1 MRTGRRARQAGA
13 LLLIGL
19 GLGGCGM
26 ALPAVPNGLTSKL
39 PPGRV
44 LVVARTGS
52 EDNRSTAEMTA
63 DMLLHS
69 LRVCGDTLSA
79 RELQAAARPL
89 GLAGWASGLAERLQ
103 SAGWPTPEEDRLLG
117 QRFGITTVV
126 AAELIAYEQVWGKYA
141 KFTRTGIEAR
151 AYDTGSS
158 RPLWRLR
165 GSAEVEDMAGRA
177 FQAAT
182 EQAVQELGD
191 TICPK
196 HTFTITDVWR
206 SWRR

>member
-1 MRTGRRARQAGA
+1 MTGRRARRSGA

-19 GLGGCGM
+19 VFCGCGL
-26 ALPAVPNGLTSKL
+26 ALPLVPNWATSRL

-44 LVVARTGS
+44 LVVARSAS
-52 EDNRSTAEMTA
+52 EDNRTTVEMTT

-69 LRVCGDTLSA
+69 LRACGDTLSA
-79 RELQAAARPL
+79 GELQAAARPL
-89 GLAGWASGLAERLQ
+89 GLGGWASSLSERLR
-103 SAGWPTPEEDRLLG
+103 SAGWPTLEEDRLLG

-126 AAELIAYEQVWGKYA
+126 ATEVIAYEQVWGKYA

-158 RPLWRLR
+158 RPLWRLQ
-165 GSAEVEDMAGRA
+165 GNAEVEDEAGRA
-177 FQAAT
+177 FQHAT
-182 EQAVQELGD
+182 KQAVQDLGD
-191 TICPK
+191 AICPRQ
-196 HTFTITDVWR
+196 TFTIMDIWR

>member
-1 MRTGRRARQAGA
+1 MRTGGRARRPGA
-13 LLLIGL
+13 LLVIGL
-19 GLGGCGM
+19 VLAGCGL
-26 ALPAVPNGLTSKL
+26 ALPVVPNGATSKL

-44 LVVARTGS
+44 LVVARSGS
-52 EDNRSTAEMTA
+52 EENRSTAETTA
-63 DMLLHS
+63 EMLLQS
-69 LRVCGDTLSA
+69 LRACGDTLSA

-89 GLAGWASGLAERLQ
+89 GLGGWASSLAERLQ

-126 AAELIAYEQVWGKYA
+126 AAEVTAYEQVWGKYA

-158 RPLWRLR
+158 HPLWRLQ

-177 FQAAT
+177 FQHAT
-182 EQAVQELGD
+182 EQAVQDLGGA
-191 TICPK
+191 ICPRQ
-196 HTFTITDVWR
+196 TFTIMDIWR